1 MNIITEVFLSALF
14 LSSPLWL
21 AVIIGTLKSRRE
33 AKENQVHDMIE
44 NAMRE
49 GYDWG
54 YEKGYLDA
62 ELEKDPNYTPSPSP
76 FSYWNIG
83 YNNPQH
89 QGSEK

>member
-62 ELEKDPNYTPSPSP
+62 ELEKDPNYTPSQSP

-83 YNNPQH
+83 YNKPQH

>member
-1 MNIITEVFLSALF
+1 
-14 LSSPLWL
+14 
-21 AVIIGTLKSRRE
+21 
-33 AKENQVHDMIE
+33 
-44 NAMRE
+44 MRE

-83 YNNPQH
+83 YNDLQR

>member
-1 MNIITEVFLSALF
+1 MNIITSVFISALF

-33 AKENQVHDMIE
+33 AKENLIHDTIE
-44 NAMRE
+44 NAMRR

-54 YEKGYLDA
+54 YA
-62 ELEKDPNYTPSPSP
+62 EGHLEAVMEQDPNYQLKTSP

-83 YNNPQH
+83 YNDLQR